1 MQNPSLKSLEL
12 ISEEF
17 LLFEVLDVSPQESW
31 DETHEGGMVER
42 EEEAKASLSL

>member
-17 LLFEVLDVSPQESW
+17 LLFDVSPHESW
-31 DETHEGGMVER
+31 DETHVGGVVER